1 MPAKRRPFESATV
14 TSFLAM
20 HSNLLYCGRSFLTL
34 RNMAA
39 IGVANDDIEGF
50 GVPDAFLYV
59 LNFWHSVVSTRLLR
73 DLASDQNDA
82 YRMYLIFALG

>member
-1 MPAKRRPFESATV
+1 MPAKRRPFESATA
-14 TSFLAM
+14 SFLTM

-82 YRMYLIFALG
+82 YRMYLISH

>member
-1 MPAKRRPFESATV
+1 LVITNVSPCVATQR
-14 TSFLAM
+14 TDNQTGLNAA
-20 HSNLLYCGRSFLTL
+20 L
-34 RNMAA
+34 MAA

>member
-1 MPAKRRPFESATV
+1 MPTKRRPFESATV

-50 GVPDAFLYV
+50 VVPDAFLYV
-59 LNFWHSVVSTRLLR
+59 LNFWHSVVSTRLR

-82 YRMYLIFALG
+82 YRMYLILH

>member
-1 MPAKRRPFESATV
+1 LRRSAPTIK
-14 TSFLAM
+14 LA
-20 HSNLLYCGRSFLTL
+20 LTL

-73 DLASDQNDA
+73 DFSE
-82 YRMYLIFALG
+82 

>member
-1 MPAKRRPFESATV
+1 
-14 TSFLAM
+14 
-20 HSNLLYCGRSFLTL
+20 
-34 RNMAA
+34 MAA

-82 YRMYLIFALG
+82 YRMYLILH